1 MLFRRNA
8 GRRVVFAKG
17 AERGEDLFFHSAS
30 LSFCR
35 PFMIKNVCNA
45 IEDDVTIL
53 SATVYGIRTQRIF
66 PGETRF
72 SIAISINDASTRFP
86 RRKNRR
92 KAKRRKDRF
101 YTPSFENAP
110 FSCYSRSHDT
120 RALPRKSH
128 STPRFFPSAPRQK
141 VATTLPDSRVSL
153 AAVSRGRA
161 RLNEIHPRP
170 SPLHF
175 SPPSLNPFRST
186 VKNNVA

>member
-1 MLFRRNA
+1 MGTISPPSRIKCMLFRRNA
-8 GRRVVFAKG
+8 GRRVVLAKG

-53 SATVYGIRTQRIF
+53 SATVYGIRTKRIF

-92 KAKRRKDRF
+92 KAKRRKDRLHVL
-101 YTPSFENAP
+101 
-110 FSCYSRSHDT
+110 YSVLR
-120 RALPRKSH
+120 
-128 STPRFFPSAPRQK
+128 
-141 VATTLPDSRVSL
+141 
-153 AAVSRGRA
+153 
-161 RLNEIHPRP
+161 ERP
-170 SPLHF
+170 VLVLQPL
-175 SPPSLNPFRST
+175 T
-186 VKNNVA
+186 